1 MISTS
6 ISDGKVDEKTA
17 RLNLLILF
25 LAHATVGAQIGLY
38 FVISGLAG
46 QWLSE
51 NKCFSTLPITMIII
65 GSMISAPILARV
77 TEKFNR
83 KISFFLGILGG
94 MFGCFIC
101 IIGLLHQSFPILLIG
116 SFFHGLYMA
125 AQAFYRFAAVDTISD
140 TYKAHAISFVMIGGL
155 FAAIIGPQTAKY
167 TVYYFSEIPFA
178 GSYLAAIIMNIIGAL
193 LFLFFKTPKKSVA
206 TKQNN
211 YSGIKF
217 SVLTDNNIL
226 TAIICALIAY
236 ALMNLVMTS
245 TPLAV
250 IGCGYTSSDAANI
263 VTAHALSMYLPSF
276 FTGFLISKYG
286 VKTVMSVGV
295 FLFVAAGAFGF
306 LSPELSHFYADLIF
320 LGVGWNFL
328 FIGATFL
335 LTSSSKEEDKNFI
348 QGINDF
354 CVFGTVA
361 IASLASGFI
370 LNCSG
375 TSPSIGWGLVNL
387 TMIPFISFAAI
398 LIWFLRISPPKT

>member
-1 MISTS
+1 
-6 ISDGKVDEKTA
+6 
-17 RLNLLILF
+17 
-25 LAHATVGAQIGLY
+25 
-38 FVISGLAG
+38 
-46 QWLSE
+46 
-51 NKCFSTLPITMIII
+51 
-65 GSMISAPILARV
+65 
-77 TEKFNR
+77 
-83 KISFFLGILGG
+83 
-94 MFGCFIC
+94 
-101 IIGLLHQSFPILLIG
+101 
-116 SFFHGLYMA
+116 MA

-140 TYKAHAISFVMIGGL
+140 SYKAHAISFIMIGGL

-178 GSYLAAIIMNIIGAL
+178 GSYLAAIVMNIIGAL

-211 YSGIKF
+211 YSGNKF
-217 SVLTDNNIL
+217 SVLADNKII

-286 VKTVMSVGV
+286 VKTVMSLGV

-306 LSPELSHFYADLIF
+306 LSQELGHFYADLIF

>member
-17 RLNLLILF
+17 RLNLFILF
-25 LAHATVGAQIGLY
+25 LAHATVGAQLGLY

-65 GSMISAPILARV
+65 GCMISAPILARV

-83 KISFFLGILGG
+83 KVSFFLGIFGGFLG
-94 MFGCFIC
+94 CIIC
-101 IIGLLHQSFPILLIG
+101 IIGLLNQSFLLLLIG
-116 SFFHGLYMA
+116 SIFHGLYMA
-125 AQAFYRFAAVDTISD
+125 AQAFYRFASVDTIRE
-140 TYKAHAISFVMIGGL
+140 TYRAHAISFVMIGGL

-167 TVYYFSEIPFA
+167 TVYYFSEIPFT
-178 GSYLAAIIMNIIGAL
+178 GSYLAAIIMNIIGVL
-193 LFLFFKTPKKSVA
+193 LFLFFKAPEKTIV
-206 TKQNN
+206 TKQNS

-217 SVLTDNNIL
+217 SLLTDNKIL
-226 TAIICALIAY
+226 TAIICAMIAY
-236 ALMNLVMTS
+236 SSMNLVMTS

-250 IGCGYTSSDAANI
+250 LGCGYTSSDAANI

-286 VKTVMSVGV
+286 VKLVMSAGV
-295 FLFVAAGAFGF
+295 FLLTAAGTFGF
-306 LSPELSHFYADLIF
+306 LSPELGNFYADLIF

-328 FIGATFL
+328 FIGSTFL

-375 TSPSIGWGLVNL
+375 TSPSAGWGLVNL
-387 TMIPFISFAAI
+387 VMIPFITFAAI

>member
-1 MISTS
+1 MISTF

-25 LAHATVGAQIGLY
+25 LAHAIVGGQIGLY

-46 QWLSE
+46 QWLSD

-65 GSMISAPILARV
+65 GSMISAPILARM

-94 MFGCFIC
+94 LLGCLIC
-101 IIGLLHQSFPILLIG
+101 IIGLLYQSFPILLIG
-116 SFFHGLYMA
+116 SFFHVLYMA
-125 AQAFYRFAAVDTISD
+125 AQAFYRFAAVDTIRD
-140 TYKAHAISFVMIGGL
+140 IYKAHAISFVMIGGL

-167 TVYYFSEIPFA
+167 TVYYFSEIPFT
-178 GSYLAAIIMNIIGAL
+178 GSYLAAIIMNVIGTL
-193 LFLFFKTPKKSVA
+193 LFLFFKAPKKTVA
-206 TKQNN
+206 TKKNN

-217 SVLTDNNIL
+217 SLLKDNKIL

-286 VKTVMSVGV
+286 VKKVMSAGV
-295 FLFVAAGAFGF
+295 ILFAVAGAFGF
-306 LSPELSHFYADLIF
+306 LSPELGHFYADLIF

-335 LTSSSKEEDKNFI
+335 LTSSSNEECKNFI

-375 TSPSIGWGLVNL
+375 TSPSAGWGLVNL

>member
-17 RLNLLILF
+17 RLNLLFLF
-25 LAHATVGAQIGLY
+25 LAHATVGAQLGLY

-83 KISFFLGILGG
+83 KISFFLGIFGG
-94 MFGCFIC
+94 LFGCFIC
-101 IIGLLHQSFPILLIG
+101 IIGLLYQSFPILLIG
-116 SFFHGLYMA
+116 SFFHGSYMA

-178 GSYLAAIIMNIIGAL
+178 GSYLAAIIMNIIGVL
-193 LFLFFKTPKKSVA
+193 LFLFFKAPKKSVA

-217 SVLTDNNIL
+217 SVLADNKIL

-250 IGCGYTSSDAANI
+250 IGCGYKSSDAANI
-263 VTAHALSMYLPSF
+263 VTAHALSMYFPSF

-306 LSPELSHFYADLIF
+306 LSPELSHFYLDLIF

-335 LTSSSKEEDKNFI
+335 LTSSSEEEDKNFI

-387 TMIPFISFAAI
+387 TMLPFVCFAAI